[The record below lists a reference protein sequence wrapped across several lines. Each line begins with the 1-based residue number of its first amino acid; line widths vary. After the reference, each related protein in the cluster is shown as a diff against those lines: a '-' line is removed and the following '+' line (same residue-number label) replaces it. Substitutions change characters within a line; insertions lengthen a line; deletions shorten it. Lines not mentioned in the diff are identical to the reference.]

1 MMCFHMT
8 FVGFS
13 CITRACKI
21 RKLLLLS
28 NDIHS
33 SRKRDWKEAGLGRKS
48 LVSTNQQ
55 GGTGD
60 KRDSIDYFSLKSVT
74 WGRDCLVTKD
84 HSIFSVLHQQLCSS
98 SLALVKVCLACVQL
112 DTWPGIKKA
121 TDTLYPSHFLA
132 LFVLLLFTIW
142 LASVTEKMTNLVLRT
157 STVCE
162 YSCSEDRPHS
172 HNTEESRIN
181 F

>member
-1 MMCFHMT
+1 MERFHKLGVTTLTLQMVQMRKMNTHLSVCSLHTCSKEQREMMCFHMT

-33 SRKRDWKEAGLGRKS
+33 SRKRDWKEAGLGKKS

-98 SLALVKVCLACVQL
+98 SLALVKVCLACV
-112 DTWPGIKKA
+112 
-121 TDTLYPSHFLA
+121 
-132 LFVLLLFTIW
+132 
-142 LASVTEKMTNLVLRT
+142 
-157 STVCE
+157 
-162 YSCSEDRPHS
+162 
-172 HNTEESRIN
+172 
-181 F
+181 